1 MILGMEERRFTD
13 TTTFWLTAGGIALL
27 AFVTFAPAIRGEF
40 FFDDEILIV
49 KNPRVTEPG
58 GVWESWTTLEQTDYY
73 PLTWSLLWLEWQ
85 MWGPYSARYHVVGI
99 LLHCLSSVLVWRV
112 LVRLKVP
119 GAVVAALLFAV
130 HPTGAES
137 VAWISEQ
144 KNTLAMV
151 FFLLTILAWL
161 RFDDGEGRGWYAA
174 ALALFVAALLSKASV
189 VMLPV
194 VLLLLAWWRAGRTR
208 DEEQPAPASPSPGRV
223 ALLLL
228 PFFIASAAA
237 AWVAMTTQAT
247 NIGTT
252 LGRPEGE
259 GFATHLA
266 ASGMA
271 VWFYLYKSLLPI
283 RLAIV
288 YPRWEINAGSPLS
301 YVPTVAVV
309 VAMAGLWL
317 LLRRPWAR
325 ACFLALGVFVVL
337 LFPLLGFFD
346 NAYWAYSRVA
356 DRYVYFSLIA
366 IAALVAAGGM
376 KLFGALP
383 SSFRRMGRP
392 VACAVV
398 AALAVLA
405 AMRADLFGRPQEL
418 WGDTAENHPTVWI
431 ARENYAKH
439 LSREGRHAEAAEHV
453 AYVYNVRP
461 DRPDSVTNLG
471 VALHHLGRSAEG
483 LTYLE
488 RSIQRWPGHLP
499 TYRNLHIILMKLGRC
514 DDAAQACRA
523 WLQYAPDSVDARMRL
538 GRALRKARRYDEAIA
553 AFEDA
558 ARLRPDDAGIRH
570 LVGTTWAARGG
581 MGQAAAEFRAALQL
595 DPNHLPSRGD
605 LGRALRHMGRT
616 DEAIAI
622 FREIL
627 RAYPDEPQAY
637 RSLAVALVD
646 KGQLDEAELHLVR
659 YLESKPEDASA
670 RTSYAQVLA
679 KQAKTSAAVREYR
692 EALRQDANHVAAMNN
707 LAWLLATHADAQV
720 RDGAEAVRLAERVC
734 ALTRQRDAGLLDT
747 LAAAYAEAG
756 RFEDAIR
763 TAGAA
768 ESFATAQ
775 GNASLAADIRTRKEL
790 YAAGKAFRE
799 SPRSE

>member
-58 GVWESWTTLEQTDYY
+58 GVWDSWTTLEQTDYY

-301 YVPTVAVV
+301 YVPTVAGV
-309 VAMAGLWL
+309 VARAGGGVGRARCLGTCAGLHSD
-317 LLRRPWAR
+317 RVAR
-325 ACFLALGVFVVL
+325 AAGARSALRILPFRGEYLTLSKERAAGVRRLVYPVPDPRLPFLGVHLTPGVDGEVE
-337 LFPLLGFFD
+337 
-346 NAYWAYSRVA
+346 
-356 DRYVYFSLIA
+356 
-366 IAALVAAGGM
+366 AG
-376 KLFGALP
+376 P
-383 SSFRRMGRP
+383 N
-392 VACAVV
+392 
-398 AALAVLA
+398 AVLA
-405 AMRADLFGRPQEL
+405 L
-418 WGDTAENHPTVWI
+418 
-431 ARENYAKH
+431 AREGYRWRDVRLGDVWEAVTFPGLWRLVLRH
-439 LSREGRHAEAAEHV
+439 GRAALSEVVRSLSRRA
-453 AYVYNVRP
+453 
-461 DRPDSVTNLG
+461 
-471 VALHHLGRSAEG
+471 SA
-483 LTYLE
+483 
-488 RSIQRWPGHLP
+488 
-499 TYRNLHIILMKLGRC
+499 
-514 DDAAQACRA
+514 
-523 WLQYAPDSVDARMRL
+523 
-538 GRALRKARRYDEAIA
+538 RALRRLYPSLEAGDLRPGGAGVRAQALTAAGQLCDDFEIVEADGAVHVLNAPSPAATASLPIGERIA
-553 AFEDA
+553 A
-558 ARLRPDDAGIRH
+558 R
-570 LVGTTWAARGG
+570 
-581 MGQAAAEFRAALQL
+581 AAEVF
-595 DPNHLPSRGD
+595 G
-605 LGRALRHMGRT
+605 LG
-616 DEAIAI
+616 
-622 FREIL
+622 
-627 RAYPDEPQAY
+627 
-637 RSLAVALVD
+637 
-646 KGQLDEAELHLVR
+646 
-659 YLESKPEDASA
+659 
-670 RTSYAQVLA
+670 
-679 KQAKTSAAVREYR
+679 
-692 EALRQDANHVAAMNN
+692 
-707 LAWLLATHADAQV
+707 
-720 RDGAEAVRLAERVC
+720 
-734 ALTRQRDAGLLDT
+734 
-747 LAAAYAEAG
+747 
-756 RFEDAIR
+756 
-763 TAGAA
+763 
-768 ESFATAQ
+768 
-775 GNASLAADIRTRKEL
+775 
-790 YAAGKAFRE
+790 
-799 SPRSE
+799 